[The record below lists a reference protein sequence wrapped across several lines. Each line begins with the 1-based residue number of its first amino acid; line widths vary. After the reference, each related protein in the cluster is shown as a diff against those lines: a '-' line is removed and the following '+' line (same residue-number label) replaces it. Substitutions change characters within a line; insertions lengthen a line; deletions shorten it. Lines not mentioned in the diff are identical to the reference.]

1 MSDEKALHVHTETTD
16 EETSEVVHGVAES
29 VVGAAT
35 PKAKRIRPLA
45 GVVLLVLVAL
55 TGVYMRHEMKERQQ
69 KVTARAQTPKA
80 GQGPAAQLERAML
93 DDQAKHGLD
102 TGQSHLASSLFPR
115 PSLTEGAPAPN
126 AGSAATVPRL
136 EYRES
141 VGARGQLPGADER
154 RVHEYQLEQEAME
167 AGTAT
172 GGRGS
177 LNFSSPNPNNGS
189 VEEELAKTRAN
200 EANLRAQIEKI
211 ASGDGGQ
218 GAANLLGALR
228 SALATGTPPPAAL
241 SAGNSPMAM
250 PFNAQTSEYE
260 HQNSQM
266 EKQQFL
272 DRASS
277 AAASTGLP
285 YARTPAISKYE
296 IKQGWLI
303 PAVLEE
309 ELDSD
314 LPGMIR
320 ALVRENVYDSVSGKY
335 LLIPQ
340 GTRIIGVYNSN
351 IGFGQGGVQTV
362 WRRILFPDGSSLNLG
377 GFEGN
382 DREGG
387 SGLRDQV
394 DNHWKRVLS
403 GALLTSLFAAGLQI
417 SQGQNNSALSTQSFG
432 QQLSAGV
439 GTQVGEL
446 GQQVTRRNLNIQP
459 TIQIRPGYRFF
470 VRVEKD
476 MRFQAPYAPSPPSY
490 GFRPE

>member
-1 MSDEKALHVHTETTD
+1 MSDERAVPMETTE
-16 EETSEVVHGVAES
+16 EETSEVVHGVPGS
-29 VVGAAT
+29 VVGAAM
-35 PKAKRIRPLA
+35 PKAKRIRPIA
-45 GVVLLVLVAL
+45 GVMLLVLVAL
-55 TGVYMRHEMKERQQ
+55 AGVYMQHEMKERQQ
-69 KVTARAQTPKA
+69 KLTARAQAPKA
-80 GQGPAAQLERAML
+80 GQGPAAQMERAML

-102 TGQSHLASSLFPR
+102 TGQSHLASSLSPR
-115 PSLTEGAPAPN
+115 PSLTEAAPAAN
-126 AGSAATVPRL
+126 GSSAATVPRL
-136 EYRES
+136 EYRET
-141 VGARGQLPGADER
+141 VGASGQLSAADER
-154 RVHEYQLEQEAME
+154 RLHEYQLEQEAMQ
-167 AGTAT
+167 AGTAA

-177 LNFSSPNPNNGS
+177 LNFSAPNPNNAS
-189 VEEELAKTRAN
+189 LQDAVAKARAD

-211 ASGDGGQ
+211 GSGGGGE
-218 GAANLLGALR
+218 GAANLLGAVR
-228 SALATGTPPPAAL
+228 SALGGGNAPPTAL
-241 SAGNSPMAM
+241 PAGNGQLALPV
-250 PFNAQTSEYE
+250 NAQTSEYE
-260 HQNSQM
+260 HQNSQL

-272 DRASS
+272 DRTAS
-277 AAASTGLP
+277 APASNYLP

-309 ELDSD
+309 QLNSN

-320 ALVRENVYDSVSGKY
+320 ALVRENVYDSVTGKY

-351 IGFGQGGVQTV
+351 IGFGQGGIQTV
-362 WRRILFPDGSSLNLG
+362 WRRILFPDGSSLDLG

-382 DREGG
+382 DSQGG
-387 SGLRDQV
+387 SSLRDQV

-417 SQGQNNSALSTQSFG
+417 SQGQNNSVLGAQSFG
-432 QQLSAGV
+432 QQLGAAV

-476 MRFQAPYAPSPPSY
+476 MRFQAPYAPAPASQ
-490 GFRPE
+490 

>member
-1 MSDEKALHVHTETTD
+1 MSDEKALPVDMETE
-16 EETSEVVHGVAES
+16 EETSEVVHGVTGS

-35 PKAKRIRPLA
+35 PKAKRIRPVA

-55 TGVYMRHEMKERQQ
+55 AGVYMQHEMKERQQ
-69 KVTARAQTPKA
+69 KLTRTAQAPKA
-80 GQGPAAQLERAML
+80 GQGPAAQMERAML

-102 TGQSHLASSLFPR
+102 TGQSHLASSLSPR
-115 PSLTEGAPAPN
+115 PSLTAGAPAPN
-126 AGSAATVPRL
+126 GGSAAIVPRL

-141 VGARGQLPGADER
+141 VAGSGQLSAAEQGR
-154 RVHEYQLEQEAME
+154 LHEYQLEQEAME
-167 AGTAT
+167 AGTAA

-177 LNFSSPNPNNGS
+177 LNFSSPNPNKGS
-189 VEEELAKTRAN
+189 VEEELAKARAD

-211 ASGDGGQ
+211 GSGGGGE
-218 GAANLLGALR
+218 GAANLLGAVR
-228 SALATGTPPPAAL
+228 SALGAGTSPPTAPPAGNGSMAL
-241 SAGNSPMAM
+241 PV
-250 PFNAQTSEYE
+250 NAQMSEYE

-272 DRASS
+272 DRTSS
-277 AAASTGLP
+277 APASNYLP
-285 YARTPAISKYE
+285 YARIPAISKYE

-309 ELDSD
+309 ELNSD

-320 ALVRENVYDSVSGKY
+320 ALVRENVYDSVTGKY

-362 WRRILFPDGSSLNLG
+362 WRRILFPDGSSLDLG

-382 DREGG
+382 DSQGG

-394 DNHWKRVLS
+394 DNHWKRVMS

-417 SQGQNNSALSTQSFG
+417 SQGQNNSVLATQSFG
-432 QQLSAGV
+432 QQLSGAV

-476 MRFQAPYAPSPPSY
+476 MRFQAPYAPSPASQ
-490 GFRPE
+490 